1 MQFDLYQ
8 EECARTADLQ
18 VGLLNEAKKRL
29 VDGKTLSLL
38 EQGGVLHAYQ
48 VLIENAIG
56 KSKHWLKALNVD
68 IPVSAYDCF
77 LSLHQRGKI
86 TQDDLSQWN
95 AAIGLRNRI
104 VHDYMNVDMQFVY
117 GLIQADKHVFIANF
131 LRQPI
136 KDL

>member
-18 VGLLNEAKKRL
+18 TGLLNEAKMRL
-29 VDGKTLSLL
+29 GNGKTLSLL
-38 EQGGVLHAYQ
+38 EQGGVLHALQ

-56 KSKHWLKALNVD
+56 KSKHCLKALDASV
-68 IPVSAYDCF
+68 PVSAYDCF
-77 LSLHQRGKI
+77 VSLHQQGKI
-86 TQDDLSQWN
+86 TQDDLAQWN

-117 GLIQADKHVFIANF
+117 GLILADKHVFVADF

-136 KDL
+136 